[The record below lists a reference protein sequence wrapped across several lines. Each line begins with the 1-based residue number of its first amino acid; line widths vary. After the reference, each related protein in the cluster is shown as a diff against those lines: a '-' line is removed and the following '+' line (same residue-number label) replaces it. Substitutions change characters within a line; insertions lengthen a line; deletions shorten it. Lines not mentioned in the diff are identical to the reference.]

1 MASSPCKCVGGIR
14 VLYWLYD
21 IPTVLLI
28 ALFAV
33 VFVGFTW
40 LGDVLLRP
48 VLRRLLHKQQRL
60 NEMVGVSI
68 ACHCGFFGI
77 LLGLLAVATYQNFSD
92 VDRVVTREAGLLRAF
107 YRSIQSYPEPTRS
120 QTLPLIKD
128 YVRYVI
134 EEAWPEQRKG
144 RAAAGGVPRMNAVQ
158 NKLFAFEPQT
168 KGQEILHDRTVEQ
181 FNQMADV
188 RRQRIQAADTGIAPA
203 MWYVVAIGVLITIVL
218 FWLLEMEP
226 ATQFILGGLLA
237 FFLSTVISVLVAM
250 DHPFRGEMS
259 IGPDAY
265 QAIYDRMND

>member
-1 MASSPCKCVGGIR
+1 MASLCLWVRGNG
-14 VLYWLYD
+14 VLYWLYN
-21 IPTVLLI
+21 IPTVALV

-33 VFVGFTW
+33 MFVGYTW
-40 LGDVLLRP
+40 LGDLLLRP
-48 VLRRLLHKQQRL
+48 ILRRLLHKQTRL
-60 NEMVGVSI
+60 NEMVGVSL
-68 ACHCGFFGI
+68 ASHCGFFGI

-92 VDRVVTREAGLLRAF
+92 VDRIVTREAGLLRAF

-120 QTLPLIKD
+120 ETLPLIKE
-128 YVRYVI
+128 YVRFVI
-134 EEAWPEQRKG
+134 EEAWPEQRQG
-144 RAAAGGVPRMNAVQ
+144 RAAPGGVPRMNAVQ
-158 NKLFAFEPQT
+158 NKLFTFEPQS
-168 KGQEILHDRTVEQ
+168 KGQEILHDRTIEQ

-203 MWYVVAIGVLITIVL
+203 MWYVVAIGVLITIAL

-237 FFLSTVISVLVAM
+237 FFLSTVISVLVAT

-265 QAIYDRMND
+265 QAIYERMND

>member
-1 MASSPCKCVGGIR
+1 

-21 IPTVLLI
+21 IPTVALV

-33 VFVGFTW
+33 VFVGYTW
-40 LGDVLLRP
+40 AGDMLLRP
-48 VLRRLLHKQQRL
+48 VLRRLLHNQTRL

-68 ACHCGFFGI
+68 ASHCGFFGI
-77 LLGLLAVATYQNFSD
+77 LLGLLAVATYQNLSD
-92 VDRVVTREAGLLRAF
+92 VDRVVTRD
-107 YRSIQSYPEPTRS
+107 QSYPEPTRS
-120 QTLPLIKD
+120 ETLPLIKE

-134 EEAWPEQRKG
+134 QDAWPEQRRG
-144 RAAAGGVPRMNAVQ
+144 RVSAGGVPRMNAVQ

-168 KGQEILHDRTVEQ
+168 KGQEILHNHTVEQ

-203 MWYVVAIGVLITIVL
+203 MWYVVGIGVLITIAL
-218 FWLLEMEP
+218 FWLFEMEN

-250 DHPFRGEMS
+250 DHPFRGDMS

-265 QAIYDRMND
+265 QAIYERMND

>member
-1 MASSPCKCVGGIR
+1 

-21 IPTVLLI
+21 IPTGALV

-33 VFVGFTW
+33 VFVGYTW
-40 LGDVLLRP
+40 AGDILLRP
-48 VLRRLLHKQQRL
+48 VLRRLLHNQTRL

-77 LLGLLAVATYQNFSD
+77 LLGLLAVATYQNLSD
-92 VDRVVTREAGLLRAF
+92 VDRTVTREAGLLRAF

-120 QTLPLIKD
+120 RTLPLVKE

-134 EEAWPEQRKG
+134 QDAWPEQRRG
-144 RAAAGGVPRMNAVQ
+144 RVSRCPRMNAVQ
-158 NKLFAFEPQT
+158 NAVAFGADQGP
-168 KGQEILHDRTVEQ
+168 EILH
-181 FNQMADV
+181 NQSSSSSTRCPT

-203 MWYVVAIGVLITIVL
+203 MWYVVAIGALITIAL
-218 FWLLEMEP
+218 FWLLEMEA

-265 QAIYDRMND
+265 QAIYERMND

>member
-1 MASSPCKCVGGIR
+1 

-21 IPTVLLI
+21 IPTM
-28 ALFAV
+28 ALVVMFAV
-33 VFVGFTW
+33 VFVGYTW
-40 LGDVLLRP
+40 AGDILLRP
-48 VLRRLLHKQQRL
+48 VLRRLLRNQTRL

-68 ACHCGFFGI
+68 ASHCGFFGI
-77 LLGLLAVATYQNFSD
+77 CSGFGRRPYQNLSD
-92 VDRVVTREAGLLRAF
+92 VDRVVTREVIICAF

-120 QTLPLIKD
+120 ETLPLIKE

-134 EEAWPEQRKG
+134 QDAWPEQRRG
-144 RAAAGGVPRMNAVQ
+144 RVSAGGVPRMNAVQ
-158 NKLFAFEPQT
+158 NKLFVFEPQT
-168 KGQEILHDRTVEQ
+168 KGQEILHNHTVEQ

-203 MWYVVAIGVLITIVL
+203 MWYVVAIGVLITIAL
-218 FWLLEMEP
+218 FWLFEMEN

-250 DHPFRGEMS
+250 DHPFRGDMS

-265 QAIYDRMND
+265 QAIYERMND